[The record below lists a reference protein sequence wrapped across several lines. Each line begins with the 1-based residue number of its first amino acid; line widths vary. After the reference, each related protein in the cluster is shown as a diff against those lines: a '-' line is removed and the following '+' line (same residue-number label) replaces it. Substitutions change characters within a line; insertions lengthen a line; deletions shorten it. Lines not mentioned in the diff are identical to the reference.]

1 VGNKRKQIWG
11 IAAASVLCVG
21 FISLAYTRYFNVS
34 PFNEPPLGAASR
46 TLTDSEV
53 QSLLAQNFQIV
64 RRVQQVPAS
73 IKQSWE
79 NVVHLPFD
87 MNNPGDTLSGDLIIP
102 GVPSRQLMFAG
113 ISQSAGFVAWKQGAF
128 ADSFHVAVFSY
139 GVNGGKWI
147 ARLNRP
153 LQDPTSLLSALAR
166 QEFQSTNEP

>member
-1 VGNKRKQIWG
+1 VGNRRKQIWG
-11 IAAASVLCVG
+11 IAAGSVLCVG

-34 PFNEPPLGAASR
+34 PFNEPPLGTASR

-64 RRVQQVPAS
+64 RRVRQVPAS
-73 IKQSWE
+73 VKQSWE

-113 ISQSAGFVAWKQGAF
+113 IGQSVAFLVWKQGAY
-128 ADSFHVAVFSY
+128 ADTFHLAVFSY
-139 GVNGGKWI
+139 NVNGGKWA

-153 LQDPTSLLSALAR
+153 LENISDQKLALTR
-166 QEFQSTNEP
+166 GEFHATNAP

>member
-1 VGNKRKQIWG
+1 MGNRRRQIWG
-11 IAAASVLCVG
+11 IAAGLVLCVG

-34 PFNEPPLGAASR
+34 PFNEPPLGSASR

-64 RRVQQVPAS
+64 RRVRQVPAS

-102 GVPSRQLMFAG
+102 GVPSRQLIFAG
-113 ISQSAGFVAWKQGAF
+113 IGQNVGFIVWKQGAF
-128 ADSFHVAVFSY
+128 ADTFHLAVFSY
-139 GVNGGKWI
+139 GARGGKWI
-147 ARLNRP
+147 ARLNGP
-153 LQDPTSLLSALAR
+153 LKNISTLKLALTR
-166 QEFQSTNEP
+166 GEFQATTAP